1 MLIKFF
7 KSKKNKLHHHKKKC
21 EFYYVLNGKLNIK
34 IKNKKNFEHK
44 ILKENEMLFMNNK
57 VIHSVNPLTNKVIFI
72 EVRPGP
78 FKKNDSILYK
88 K

>member
-1 MLIKFF
+1 M
-7 KSKKNKLHHHKKKC
+7 
-21 EFYYVLNGKLNIK
+21 NGKLNIK
-34 IKNKKNFEHK
+34 IKKNKKIENK
-44 ILKENEMLFMNNK
+44 ILSENEMLFMNNK
-57 VIHSVNPLTNKVIFI
+57 VIHSVNPLTDKVIFI

>member
-1 MLIKFF
+1 
-7 KSKKNKLHHHKKKC
+7 
-21 EFYYVLNGKLNIK
+21 
-34 IKNKKNFEHK
+34 
-44 ILKENEMLFMNNK
+44 MLFMNNK
-57 VIHSVNPLTNKVIFI
+57 VIHSVNPLTDKVIFI